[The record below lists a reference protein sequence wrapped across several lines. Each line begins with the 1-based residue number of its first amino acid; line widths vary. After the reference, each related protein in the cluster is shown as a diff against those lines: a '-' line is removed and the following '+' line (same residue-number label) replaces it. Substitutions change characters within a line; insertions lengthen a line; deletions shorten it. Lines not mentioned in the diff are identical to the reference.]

1 MERCPR
7 LSFYYEERCA
17 GYRSYLLSSAT
28 YPVFYH
34 FYYRKYAFTCVR
46 NLDDSPK
53 KKKKKKKRLLSNDSL
68 FPLPCISARSMP
80 DAILNKRK
88 PGGNERRETSQIR
101 IDETKKPRYTCD
113 LRTVGGSQWKAQQIC
128 MTPITSNP
136 GKFGTNG

>member
-1 MERCPR
+1 MRKDAPVIDLTFCLPQLTPFFTTFITGNMLLLVCETSMTH
-7 LSFYYEERCA
+7 LKKEE
-17 GYRSYLLSSAT
+17 
-28 YPVFYH
+28 
-34 FYYRKYAFTCVR
+34 
-46 NLDDSPK
+46 
-53 KKKKKKKRLLSNDSL
+53 KKRPLLLERLPSNDSL